1 MLTKISKAFIEL
13 SSSSGSKDL
22 KKGKNIGLNLK
33 HKLYFE
39 KLGRDV
45 IEINELTLYF
55 SIYMIVIQ
63 SIVL

>member
-22 KKGKNIGLNLK
+22 KKGQNIGLNLK
-33 HKLYFE
+33 HKLYFK

-45 IEINELTLYF
+45 IEINE
-55 SIYMIVIQ
+55 
-63 SIVL
+63 